1 VLIFVLPQARYSI
14 SGLDYRNLTCCDSEC
29 FFKHS
34 FFHMTLWINWDR
46 WVTVFAGRRQRD
58 LLQILP
64 KHGDFLRWNRVR
76 GQMHGFAMVW
86 RWHGSGE
93 IVLGET
99 GKSRWPDCSKLS
111 EHSAFHGWIP
121 KKTSLF
127 CIFAISIASSSTSPR
142 GAKRHQEWFQQL
154 QRLD

>member
-1 VLIFVLPQARYSI
+1 MIPSVSSNIPFFIWLCESI
-14 SGLDYRNLTCCDSEC
+14 EV
-29 FFKHS
+29 
-34 FFHMTLWINWDR
+34 DR

-64 KHGDFLRWNRVR
+64 KHGDFLRSSRVR
-76 GQMHGFAMVW
+76 GQMHRFAMF
-86 RWHGSGE
+86 WHWHRSGE

-121 KKTSLF
+121 KKTSWF
-127 CIFAISIASSSTSPR
+127 CIFAISRASSSTSPR
-142 GAKRHQEWFQQL
+142 GAKGHQECLQQFATTGL
-154 QRLD
+154 KMIHMTHLSIYP